1 MSRRTSC
8 CASCPA
14 MSSRSFHA
22 HNASSVGQL
31 RLFESAV
38 TYDAQPSAHLR
49 RLREAI
55 APYLCL
61 DELRRLA
68 TTGADLHAA
77 LRSDE
82 APPDEVRALL
92 SLLADLLSPLPG
104 EVIVGAS
111 DVAARLLV
119 EIGQLDHEV
128 FVVVCLDT
136 RQRIQRI
143 VPLYHG
149 TTNSTLVRVGEVFRP
164 AIGLGSTSIIVA
176 HNHPA
181 GSTTPSHADE
191 EVTRLLRQAGQTLDI
206 ELLDHLIIAQGQWA
220 SLREQQRW

>member
-1 MSRRTSC
+1 MSYCTSRCRFCPRSGRRSHSQPT
-8 CASCPA
+8 PPE
-14 MSSRSFHA
+14 
-22 HNASSVGQL
+22 GQL
-31 RLFESAV
+31 CLFESAI
-38 TYDAQPSAHLR
+38 TYDATPSPHLR

-61 DELRRLA
+61 DDLKRLA

-82 APPDEVRALL
+82 APPDEVQALL

-104 EVIVGAS
+104 EVIRGAS

-136 RQRIQRI
+136 MQRIQRI

-149 TTNSTLVRVGEVFRP
+149 TANSTLVRVGEVFRP
-164 AIGLGSTSIIVA
+164 AIALGSTSMIVA

-181 GSTTPSHADE
+181 GSTAASHADE
-191 EVTRLLRQAGQTLDI
+191 EVTRLLREAGQTLDI
-206 ELLDHLIIAQGQWA
+206 ELLDHLIIAQGRWA
-220 SLREQQRW
+220 SLREQLRW